1 MCNLIY
7 CCSQDPDIRGI
18 RYIEKVVKMLLTDF
32 LGKGHLVFF
41 DKYYTSISLVRELLY
56 NNTYSTGTLRSN
68 RKNPLDIIRKK
79 IKKDEVETHYTP
91 EGICIL
97 KWHTSEI

>member
-18 RYIEKVVKMLLTDF
+18 RHIEKVVKMLLTDF
-32 LGKGHLVFF
+32 LGKGHSVFF